1 MPTDLDGLLTRV
13 GRGERSAFASALEK
27 VTTLWEQRASELDD
41 ALDDIARAAS
51 QGSDGA
57 TELLLTAVHQLR
69 LARPAILRVVVDPTQ
84 VDEVAQQVLIAV
96 ERGIHS
102 FEARS
107 RFRTWLHTVAR
118 NESLM
123 LLRRLQRT
131 DGRQEPLDLETPPAA
146 NQGRISSIV
155 ATRTTINQAI
165 EDLPEPYR
173 ETIRLRVIGQLE
185 YEEIANKLGVP
196 IGTVRSRINKAR
208 QLLTESLTRS

>member
-1 MPTDLDGLLTRV
+1 
-13 GRGERSAFASALEK
+13 
-27 VTTLWEQRASELDD
+27 
-41 ALDDIARAAS
+41 
-51 QGSDGA
+51 
-57 TELLLTAVHQLR
+57 
-69 LARPAILRVVVDPTQ
+69 
-84 VDEVAQQVLIAV
+84 
-96 ERGIHS
+96 
-102 FEARS
+102 
-107 RFRTWLHTVAR
+107 
-118 NESLM
+118 M

-146 NQGRISSIV
+146 QQGRISSIV